1 MTVAAAD
8 PATTGQ
14 KTHRYL
20 RLSLVFV
27 VVALLASVAIQM
39 VVVSWNPFTLGWHP
53 LPSLSHAFYTPVRTV
68 FVGALIAASLALL
81 ALSGRGRAA
90 TLLDI
95 AAIFAPLIAIVPT
108 GIDPEHP
115 IGDLRCPG
123 TEDCIPPAYL
133 GEVRAGV
140 AIYLVVALVVVL
152 TMAAIRARKK
162 ILTPGSLLVSGIAV
176 LTAVVV
182 AALAFVPGLN
192 AGFPFNFWPYPPSI
206 HFLVTLLFFGTF
218 VAVPILHS
226 RGPVDETETAP
237 TPRQRRI
244 YGWVAGLL
252 IADLLL
258 LLVAFVVR
266 DALGTFPFVLI
277 GEAVA
282 LGLFAWFWWVQTF
295 QRWNDANPPT
305 LI

>member
-8 PATTGQ
+8 PVTTGQ

-27 VVALLASVAIQM
+27 VFALLASVAIQM
-39 VVVSWNPFTLGWHP
+39 VVVSWDPFTLGWNP
-53 LPSLSHAFYTPVRTV
+53 LPSLSHAFYTPVRMM
-68 FVGALIAASLALL
+68 FVGTLIATSLALL

-123 TEDCIPPAYL
+123 TEECIPPAYI

-140 AIYLVVALVVVL
+140 AVYVVVVLVVVIA
-152 TMAAIRARKK
+152 MAAIRTKK
-162 ILTPGSLLVSGIAV
+162 RIVTPSALLVSGIAV

-182 AALAFVPGLN
+182 SALAFVPGLN

-206 HFLVTLLFFGTF
+206 HFLVTLLFFGAF

-226 RGPVDETETAP
+226 RGPVDETETPP
-237 TPRQRRI
+237 TPRQRAVYR
-244 YGWVAGLL
+244 WVAGLL

-258 LLVAFVVR
+258 LLAAFIFR
-266 DALGTFPFVLI
+266 DALGAFPLVLI

-282 LGLFAWFWWVQTF
+282 LGLFAWFWCVQTF
-295 QRWNDANPPT
+295 QRWDDANPPA

>member
-27 VVALLASVAIQM
+27 VVALLTSVAIQT
-39 VVVSWNPFTLGWHP
+39 VVVSWDPFMLGWNP

-68 FVGALIAASLALL
+68 FVGTLIATSLALL

-123 TEDCIPPAYL
+123 TEDCIPPEFL

-140 AIYLVVALVVVL
+140 AIYVVVVLVVVI
-152 TMAAIRARKK
+152 TTAGIRAKK
-162 ILTPGSLLVSGIAV
+162 QIMTPSALLVSSIAV
-176 LTAVVV
+176 LTAIAVT
-182 AALAFVPGLN
+182 ALAFVPGLN

-218 VAVPILHS
+218 AAVPILHS
-226 RGPVDETETAP
+226 RGPVDETETPP
-237 TPRQRRI
+237 TPRQRAI
-244 YGWVAGLL
+244 YRWVAGLL
-252 IADLLL
+252 IADLMLL
-258 LLVAFVVR
+258 LAAFIFR
-266 DALGTFPFVLI
+266 DALGAFPLVLI

-282 LGLFAWFWWVQTF
+282 LALFAWFWWVQTF
-295 QRWNDANPPT
+295 QRWDDANPPT
-305 LI
+305 LV

>member
-27 VVALLASVAIQM
+27 VFTLLASVAIQM
-39 VVVSWNPFTLGWHP
+39 VVVSWDPFTLGWNP
-53 LPSLSHAFYTPVRTV
+53 LPSLSHAFYTPVRAV
-68 FVGALIAASLALL
+68 FVGSLIAASLALL

-90 TLLDI
+90 TLLDV

-123 TEDCIPPAYL
+123 AEDCIPPASL

-140 AIYLVVALVVVL
+140 AIYVVVVLVVVI
-152 TMAAIRARKK
+152 TMAAIRAKQR
-162 ILTPGSLLVSGIAV
+162 IGTPSALFVSGIAV
-176 LTAVVV
+176 LTAVAV
-182 AALAFVPGLN
+182 AALAFIPGLN
-192 AGFPFNFWPYPPSI
+192 ADFPFNFWPYPPSI

-226 RGPVDETETAP
+226 RGPVDETETPP
-237 TPRQRRI
+237 TPRQRAVYR
-244 YGWVAGLL
+244 WVAGLL

-258 LLVAFVVR
+258 LLAAFIFR
-266 DALGTFPFVLI
+266 DSLGAFPLVLI
-277 GEAVA
+277 GEAAA

-295 QRWNDANPPT
+295 QRWDDANPPT

>member
-27 VVALLASVAIQM
+27 VVALLAIVAIQM
-39 VVVSWNPFTLGWHP
+39 VVASWDPFTLGWDP
-53 LPSLSHAFYTPVRTV
+53 LPSISHAFYTPVRTV
-68 FVGALIAASLALL
+68 FVGALMAASLALL

-90 TLLDI
+90 TMLDI

-108 GIDPEHP
+108 GIDPKHP

-123 TEDCIPPAYL
+123 TEDCIPTGYL

-140 AIYLVVALVVVL
+140 AIYLVVVLVVVI
-152 TMAAIRARKK
+152 TMAAIRAKKK
-162 ILTPGSLLVSGIAV
+162 IATRSALLVSGIAV

-182 AALAFVPGLN
+182 AALAFIPGLN
-192 AGFPFNFWPYPPSI
+192 ADFPFNFWPYPPSI

-218 VAVPILHS
+218 VTVPILHS
-226 RGPVDETETAP
+226 RGPVDETETP
-237 TPRQRRI
+237 PSPRQRAVYR
-244 YGWVAGLL
+244 WVAGLL
-252 IADLLL
+252 LADLLL
-258 LLVAFVVR
+258 LLAAFVFR
-266 DALGTFPFVLI
+266 DALGDFPLVLI

-282 LGLFAWFWWVQTF
+282 LGLFAWFWCVQTF
-295 QRWNDANPPT
+295 QRWDDANPPT

>member
-27 VVALLASVAIQM
+27 VAALLLSVAIQL
-39 VVVSWNPFTLGWHP
+39 VVVSWEPFALGWNP
-53 LPSLSHAFYTPVRTV
+53 LPSISHAFYTPVRTV
-68 FVGALIAASLALL
+68 FVGTLIATSLALL
-81 ALSGRGRAA
+81 ALSGRGLAA

-123 TEDCIPPAYL
+123 TEDCIPPAVL

-140 AIYLVVALVVVL
+140 AIYVVVVLVVVI
-152 TMAAIRARKK
+152 TMAAIRAKK
-162 ILTPGSLLVSGIAV
+162 RIMTRSVLLVSGIAV

-182 AALAFVPGLN
+182 AALAFFPGVN
-192 AGFPFNFWPYPPSI
+192 ADFPFNFWPYPPSI

-226 RGPVDETETAP
+226 RGPVDESETPP

-244 YGWVAGLL
+244 YRWVAGLL
-252 IADLLL
+252 LADLLL
-258 LLVAFVVR
+258 LLAAFIVR
-266 DALGTFPFVLI
+266 DALGAFPLVLI

>member
-27 VVALLASVAIQM
+27 VAALLLSVAIQL
-39 VVVSWNPFTLGWHP
+39 VVVSWEPFALGWDP
-53 LPSLSHAFYTPVRTV
+53 LPSISHAFYTPVRTV
-68 FVGALIAASLALL
+68 FVGTLIATSLALL
-81 ALSGRGRAA
+81 ALSGRGLAA

-123 TEDCIPPAYL
+123 TEDCIPRAVL

-140 AIYLVVALVVVL
+140 ATYVVVVLVVVI
-152 TMAAIRARKK
+152 TMAVIRAKK
-162 ILTPGSLLVSGIAV
+162 RIMTRSVVLVSGIAV
-176 LTAVVV
+176 LTAAVV
-182 AALAFVPGLN
+182 AALAFIPGVN

-226 RGPVDETETAP
+226 RGPVDESETPP

-244 YGWVAGLL
+244 YRWVAGLL
-252 IADLLL
+252 LADLLL
-258 LLVAFVVR
+258 LLAAFIVR
-266 DALGTFPFVLI
+266 DALGAFPLVLI

>member
-1 MTVAAAD
+1 MTFAAED

-27 VVALLASVAIQM
+27 VVALLLSVAMQM
-39 VVVSWNPFTLGWHP
+39 LVVAWEPFALGWNP
-53 LPSLSHAFYTPVRTV
+53 LPSISHAVYTPVRGV
-68 FVGALIAASLALL
+68 FVGALIATSLALL

-95 AAIFAPLIAIVPT
+95 AAIFAPLIAVVPT

-123 TEDCIPPAYL
+123 PDACIPTAFL
-133 GEVRAGV
+133 DEARAGV
-140 AIYLVVALVVVL
+140 ASYVVVVLVVVL

-162 ILTPGSLLVSGIAV
+162 LLTPSAVLVSGIAV
-176 LTAVVV
+176 LMAVVV

-192 AGFPFNFWPYPPSI
+192 DDFPFNFRPYPPSI
-206 HFLVTLLFFGTF
+206 HFVATLLFFGTF
-218 VAVPILHS
+218 VAVPILHA
-226 RGPVDETETAP
+226 RGPVDETETPP
-237 TPRQRRI
+237 TPRQRRVYRWI
-244 YGWVAGLL
+244 ARLL
-252 IADLLL
+252 IADLVLL
-258 LLVAFVVR
+258 MITFIIR
-266 DALGTFPFVLI
+266 DAIGTFPLLLI
-277 GEAVA
+277 GEAIA

-305 LI
+305 LR